1 MLNVGVWGNARRRAQ
16 RAIEIVGQC
25 FDRSTRP
32 GVRALR
38 HKHSA
43 DNPFM
48 KNIASVLRTEI
59 SRLARKEVRAEL
71 EGLKKANAQHR
82 SAIAE
87 LRRELAALQK
97 QVKQVD
103 RQRTASA
110 RQEAAA
116 ERKHRFSAARLAA
129 HRNKLGLSAADYGR
143 LVGMSGATVYLWER
157 GDSRPRAEQVQQLAV
172 LKAMSPT
179 SILKHLAQMKDVEA
193 ASA

>member
-25 FDRSTRP
+25 FDRPTPSD
-32 GVRALR
+32 VRALR
-38 HKHSA
+38 HKHSP

-48 KNIASVLRTEI
+48 TNIASVLRTEI

-97 QVKQVD
+97 QLKQVD

-110 RQEAAA
+110 REEAAA

-129 HRNKLGLSAADYGR
+129 HRNKLGLSAGFHRCLGGLQVLSVLQFLHDVFAPSRITAR
-143 LVGMSGATVYLWER
+143 LVA
-157 GDSRPRAEQVQQLAV
+157 
-172 LKAMSPT
+172 
-179 SILKHLAQMKDVEA
+179 
-193 ASA
+193 

>member
-1 MLNVGVWGNARRRAQ
+1 M
-16 RAIEIVGQC
+16 
-25 FDRSTRP
+25 
-32 GVRALR
+32 
-38 HKHSA
+38 
-43 DNPFM
+43 
-48 KNIASVLRTEI
+48 
-59 SRLARKEVRAEL
+59 
-71 EGLKKANAQHR
+71 
-82 SAIAE
+82 
-87 LRRELAALQK
+87 
-97 QVKQVD
+97 KQVD

-157 GDSRPRAEQVQQLAV
+157 GDSRPRAEQVQQLGV

-179 SILKHLAQMKDVEA
+179 AILKQLEQMKHVEA

>member
-1 MLNVGVWGNARRRAQ
+1 M
-16 RAIEIVGQC
+16 
-25 FDRSTRP
+25 T
-32 GVRALR
+32 
-38 HKHSA
+38 
-43 DNPFM
+43 
-48 KNIASVLRTEI
+48 NIASVLRTEI

-97 QVKQVD
+97 QLKQVD

-110 RQEAAA
+110 REEAAA

-157 GDSRPRAEQVQQLAV
+157 GDSRPRAEQVQQLGV
-172 LKAMSPT
+172 LHEPNGHSETVGADEARRSGIGVASRACRPP
-179 SILKHLAQMKDVEA
+179 LANGGER
-193 ASA
+193 SA